1 MTRFLAIY
9 TLSALLTTAAYADAY
24 QRLLKAYN
32 DHEPATSL
40 YTQIGQN
47 LSKRVT
53 TDAERSNLSFI
64 AIYGAVA
71 QWDGKSLSDQI
82 STLVRFS
89 PGQID
94 DASLSA
100 DERRYRID
108 HYVHLVVL
116 CVASHMSNES
126 QSHSVSPDAI
136 LAKIKEQINL
146 LRPSLQPDVYSQLGS
161 LNVNDIT
168 KMLADFNFQDSH
180 QLAKEYV
187 KFYES
192 IRGSSGKMPG
202 DLLSLSRD
210 KPIEYQKEIQAV
222 REFIRTYE
230 VRKTASPA
238 PAPRG
243 TNSDATTKPQLSLQ
257 EALLARTKK
266 PVSSV
271 ASSIEG
277 QDDSS
282 LKPQISLKDLLSGR
296 SKAANSVEGQD
307 DSSLKPQIPLA
318 ELFGGGRKAAR
329 PVSSSSEND
338 DAPSGSQKDL
348 RSLFGEGG
356 RSKAEEMRRNSLAAM
371 EMGQTNFHA
380 SRLTGTV
387 SPTSVTE
394 NVTGAWTVEKLEADA
409 IRQIDASKLSD
420 DLTETVSDADGNDI
434 QISPKEKAKRD
445 VKKFIKMNKPSIE
458 NGTFSIE
465 QFATR
470 IGDPLAKK
478 GVEYINPIASKVL
491 TGYVKAAHT
500 QVAAPALAKAASVVS
515 AEDIR
520 ANKDKMDAKKAAKK
534 GLSLAEYREEI
545 KTAEEEQDSRNS
557 LAAASLPTQQKTN
570 LTADEKRKIF
580 LEKAPER
587 DALDKKIK
595 EKEIEKTS
603 LLKDSTEKQKE
614 LEKINRQ
621 LTSGRQTI
629 SDEERDRIN
638 NIIKQNRERVEE
650 LTRELGAITE
660 EDEELKSIPQKIKD
674 VDESGLTVI
683 QKTRQKG
690 VITARKQVLEKEAKG
705 RKTKESAIKAS
716 IRDLESAIARN
727 QRQLDSGDATEE
739 LRAEQ
744 TKLESD
750 LAQMQTKTSQLEK
763 QIKVLNVDRINI
775 FTDNGLGVADVEIFE
790 EAFKEQ
796 LRLKNAATSAN
807 LLRSGL
813 INNKFHNARVES
825 DSDSDSDDED

>member
-1 MTRFLAIY
+1 MKRFLAIY

-89 PGQID
+89 PGQIG

-126 QSHSVSPDAI
+126 QNHSVSPDAI

-202 DLLSLSRD
+202 DLLFLSRD

-230 VRKTASPA
+230 VRKAASPT
-238 PAPRG
+238 PTPRG

-266 PVSSV
+266 PVSSG
-271 ASSIEG
+271 ASSI
-277 QDDSS
+277 
-282 LKPQISLKDLLSGR
+282 
-296 SKAANSVEGQD
+296 EGQD

-329 PVSSSSEND
+329 PVPSSSEND

-409 IRQIDASKLSD
+409 IRQIDESGLSSD

-478 GVEYINPIASKVL
+478 GVEYINPIAPKAAA
-491 TGYVKAAHT
+491 GYVKPIATVKKPTPGDGSAKPLLSIAEQVLAQKAEKANLTVEEYKAKQKKDDEDQSNKNNAA
-500 QVAAPALAKAASVVS
+500 L
-515 AEDIR
+515 
-520 ANKDKMDAKKAAKK
+520 
-534 GLSLAEYREEI
+534 
-545 KTAEEEQDSRNS
+545 
-557 LAAASLPTQQKTN
+557 ASLPTQQKTN

-580 LEKAPER
+580 SEKAPER

-621 LTSGRQTI
+621 LENGNQIISAERREGINDTIRQ
-629 SDEERDRIN
+629 N
-638 NIIKQNRERVEE
+638 NEKIAE

-660 EDEELKSIPQKIKD
+660 EEEELKSIPQKIKD
-674 VDESGLTVI
+674 VDESELPVMH
-683 QKTRQKG
+683 KTRQKG
-690 VITARKQVLEKEAKG
+690 VITARKKVLDNEAKG
-705 RKTKESAIKAS
+705 RKTKESAIKAG

-750 LAQMQTKTSQLEK
+750 LAQMQTKISQLEK

-775 FTDNGLGVADVEIFE
+775 FTDNGLGVADIEIFE
-790 EAFKEQ
+790 NEHKKQAQSAIYQNTGSQMASSMTNNPYFNLRANAEAE
-796 LRLKNAATSAN
+796 
-807 LLRSGL
+807 
-813 INNKFHNARVES
+813 
-825 DSDSDSDDED
+825 DSDSDNEFEDD